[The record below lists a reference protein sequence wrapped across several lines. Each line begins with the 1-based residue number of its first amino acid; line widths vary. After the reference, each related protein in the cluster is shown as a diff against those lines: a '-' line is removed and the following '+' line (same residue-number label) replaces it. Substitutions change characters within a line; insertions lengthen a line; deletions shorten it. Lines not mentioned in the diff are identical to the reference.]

1 MLLPQPDAPGEAAA
15 WRRANGLT
23 VMPNDPVGRAAA
35 VAQTQGYLRR
45 GYADSTNHKDEG
57 HWLAWTAVCSELG
70 TSPWRVDVRSN
81 LGHDPDGHQ
90 EEVFLLA
97 MAMIRM
103 YALMHPRR
111 KSDPAAD
118 PRSARKKIEAVRRV
132 HWTRGITMA
141 SMALVSL
148 AVKGMC
154 REYIELYGVDTLVPE
169 RKLAFSDSVLKGI
182 FATPNGARRGPLVM
196 DRSQYYW
203 VAMEACFATLAE
215 EGSRKDEVSKATA
228 STEFKKGRLTFGS
241 LRWRYRGREYHHLSK
256 AQLRTLGPGDGVLLK
271 HGVMKNDPF
280 GSHFAATPSFLA
292 FRAGNGRCACRL
304 LAEMEIQAGVHP
316 EQRDVTPLF
325 GPRAG
330 DEFSHAQLDA
340 ALDLMLTAGAGVPE
354 SDLEN
359 YSVHSFRIYV
369 ACALMA
375 AKAPRWLIKRML
387 RWRGDESL
395 EIYARV
401 NDSDWAEWI
410 GKTID
415 VEVQSSMAA
424 RFSDMDF
431 SPEVR
436 KRFTEVAAS
445 MLNLNASTARASAS

>member
-1 MLLPQPDAPGEAAA
+1 M
-15 WRRANGLT
+15 
-23 VMPNDPVGRAAA
+23 
-35 VAQTQGYLRR
+35 
-45 GYADSTNHKDEG
+45 
-57 HWLAWTAVCSELG
+57 
-70 TSPWRVDVRSN
+70 
-81 LGHDPDGHQ
+81 
-90 EEVFLLA
+90 
-97 MAMIRM
+97 
-103 YALMHPRR
+103 
-111 KSDPAAD
+111 
-118 PRSARKKIEAVRRV
+118 
-132 HWTRGITMA
+132 
-141 SMALVSL
+141 
-148 AVKGMC
+148 
-154 REYIELYGVDTLVPE
+154 PE

-182 FATPNGARRGPLVM
+182 FAAPNGARRGPLVM

-203 VAMEACFATLAE
+203 VAVEACFATLAE

-304 LAEMEIQAGVHP
+304 LAEMEIQAGVLP